1 MLRALVSLLC
11 LCLASP
17 TLAET
22 TAAPAPAEVRF
33 IGFAQNRTYDAA
45 ALTQLPRQQVEASDH
60 GTPARFEG
68 VALLELLR
76 QAGAPVDKSLRGPA
90 LSQCVVVNAA
100 DGYRVVF
107 ALAEFDT
114 EFGNAG
120 AVLADRRDGKALDA
134 KEGPFRLV
142 IAREKR
148 AGRWVRQ
155 VNQIEL
161 THCGLGP
168 AAAHPAH

>member
-1 MLRALVSLLC
+1 M
-11 LCLASP
+11 
-17 TLAET
+17 
-22 TAAPAPAEVRF
+22 
-33 IGFAQNRTYDAA
+33 
-45 ALTQLPRQQVEASDH
+45 
-60 GTPARFEG
+60 
-68 VALLELLR
+68 
-76 QAGAPVDKSLRGPA
+76 
-90 LSQCVVVNAA
+90 VNAA

-142 IAREKR
+142 SAREKR

-155 VNQIEL
+155 MNQIEL

>member
-1 MLRALVSLLC
+1 M
-11 LCLASP
+11 
-17 TLAET
+17 
-22 TAAPAPAEVRF
+22 
-33 IGFAQNRTYDAA
+33 
-45 ALTQLPRQQVEASDH
+45 
-60 GTPARFEG
+60 
-68 VALLELLR
+68 
-76 QAGAPVDKSLRGPA
+76 
-90 LSQCVVVNAA
+90 VNAA

-155 VNQIEL
+155 MNQIEL